1 MNLSIQTDFES
12 LRQEYLRYFL
22 YSFQSEAKEYEE
34 ALENEI
40 SEKSDQILSL
50 QNHLSALQAE
60 FFAYK
65 IKHQTSETLQLDLNK
80 RISDLT
86 DQLKTHENSYKSL
99 ESENDH
105 LEKKIRNLQFQV
117 DDLES
122 KLYETQEQNILL
134 KEDLE
139 FVYNDKNL
147 ELQRL
152 RSKTPDTPASKSIN
166 LNCCCKENTSKL
178 IYLIKKLKKE
188 NSLIKKQQAMMELEN
203 LKICNKIK
211 QKEKFLDLEIGKIQ
225 KYKNKVG
232 GLVKDTC
239 KKEVQVKSLTGK
251 SGNLPLTR
259 IPSCGKDGRKV
270 IHRKNVS
277 LAVYEAENQSPFN
290 L

>member
-1 MNLSIQTDFES
+1 MNLSCQSDFES
-12 LRQEYLRYFL
+12 LRQEYL
-22 YSFQSEAKEYEE
+22 SFQTEAKEYEE

-40 SEKSDQILSL
+40 SEKTDQIISL
-50 QNHLSALQAE
+50 QNNFSALQAE

-65 IKHQTSETLQLDLNK
+65 IKYQFSENGQIDLHK

-86 DQLKTHENSYKSL
+86 EKMKTHENSYKIL

-105 LEKKIRNLQFQV
+105 LEKQIRNLQFQV

-188 NSLIKKQQAMMELEN
+188 NSLIKKQQAILELEN

-211 QKEKFLDLEIGKIQ
+211 IKEKFLDLEIGKIQ

-232 GLVKDTC
+232 GLVKEGS

-251 SGNLPLTR
+251 SANLPVTR
-259 IPSCGKDGRKV
+259 IPSCRKDGKKIV
-270 IHRKNVS
+270 HRKNLS
-277 LAVYEAENQSPFN
+277 LTVCEIENQNPISYKI